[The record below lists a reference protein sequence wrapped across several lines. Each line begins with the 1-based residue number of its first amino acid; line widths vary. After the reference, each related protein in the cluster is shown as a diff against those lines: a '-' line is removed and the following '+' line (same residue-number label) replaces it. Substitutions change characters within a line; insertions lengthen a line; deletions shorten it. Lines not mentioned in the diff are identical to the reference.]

1 MQYVFTK
8 NQLIER
14 ENELKQNILS
24 NNKRLKQAKEALAQA
39 QKIHGNFRSGPMGT
53 LYVVVIRADNLQAV
67 NNSHV
72 ICYQG
77 NKHQQTRPGKGS
89 SPDYGGQQLV
99 FEVDDD
105 QTPLVIQVRDIE
117 NGGKTLIETNIMF
130 EDLKADSWLK
140 EEFWLQQREDDPSA
154 PKLRLKISYEQNEV
168 LKWDAEIDMLTTEI
182 RNDAGVLDQVRFFI
196 DQLRMPFGFLTRDI
210 INQNGAQN
218 DAEEDQPDHRYYEQE
233 KQMAKKFDA
242 AVDQIRKQYR
252 IETIPWLEVTKT
264 VVWIFLIL
272 TMIQMLK
279 RPVFLSLT
287 VAAIAL
293 YVLEYPQTIQR
304 NTFRGLVAL
313 LAISWVY
320 DFITLFLIESSAS
333 EEDEEDGGNE
343 YKLRRFTRLFSYISL
358 IFKVIVVLVFWKDS
372 MDFRSIIQ

>member
-1 MQYVFTK
+1 
-8 NQLIER
+8 
-14 ENELKQNILS
+14 
-24 NNKRLKQAKEALAQA
+24 
-39 QKIHGNFRSGPMGT
+39 
-53 LYVVVIRADNLQAV
+53 
-67 NNSHV
+67 
-72 ICYQG
+72 
-77 NKHQQTRPGKGS
+77 
-89 SPDYGGQQLV
+89 
-99 FEVDDD
+99 
-105 QTPLVIQVRDIE
+105 
-117 NGGKTLIETNIMF
+117 
-130 EDLKADSWLK
+130 
-140 EEFWLQQREDDPSA
+140 
-154 PKLRLKISYEQNEV
+154 
-168 LKWDAEIDMLTTEI
+168 MLTTEI

-196 DQLRMPFGFLTRDI
+196 DQLRTPFGFLARDI
-210 INQNGAQN
+210 INQNGAQI
-218 DAEEDQPDHRYYEQE
+218 DAEEDQPDHRYYDQE

-279 RPVFLSLT
+279 RPVFLSLS

-358 IFKVIVVLVFWKDS
+358 IFKVVVVLVFWKDS
-372 MDFRSIIQ
+372 MDFRSIIQSDASGPSSEAELEDIIAQYNNDI